1 MMQHDATLGSLKNAE
16 QLRRRTPKMFGTYSL
31 NYAEQLGR
39 TEELK
44 KCGHIQSLFLGC
56 FRACAK
62 IIFGGNFAVQKLNP
76 KTCSVHV
83 WGYY

>member
-44 KCGHIQSLFLGC
+44 
-56 FRACAK
+56 
-62 IIFGGNFAVQKLNP
+62 
-76 KTCSVHV
+76 TCWVHV
-83 WGYY
+83 LVTSEETPDMFSHCFWGGLEHVQRSFLEATSRCKN